1 MNVKKLPNQN
11 SDTAQKLIEVAIEL
25 FSTTGFIGTSIRDIA
40 KATGMSISNIYYY
53 FGNKDGLLLAILEH
67 SSMHLLDS
75 LRVVS
80 KLEMET
86 LERFKLLVR
95 THLQL
100 VKLHKRESK
109 IFFLD
114 KEHLSPE
121 GNKANIKF
129 QLDILNIY
137 RKELEILKEKGYINY
152 QHLTVLAF
160 NILGVINWHLRW
172 YNPSGPLS
180 LDELTEEIMTFI
192 LRGILSGPVAVAGPL
207 STIDG
212 E

>member
-1 MNVKKLPNQN
+1 MNAKKLPNQEA
-11 SDTAQKLIEVAIEL
+11 DTAQKLIEVAIEL
-25 FSTTGFIGTSIRDIA
+25 FSTAGFAGTSIRDIA

-67 SSMHLLDS
+67 SSRHLVDS
-75 LRVVS
+75 LSNVAE
-80 KLEMET
+80 LEMEP

-114 KEHLSPE
+114 EDHLAPE
-121 GNKANIKF
+121 GLKINKKF

-137 RKELEILKEKGYINY
+137 RHEIEILKEQGYINY

-160 NILGVINWHLRW
+160 NILGVVNWHLRW
-172 YNPSGPLS
+172 YRPSGPLS
-180 LDELTEEIMTFI
+180 LDELTEEIMIFI
-192 LRGILSGPVAVAGPL
+192 LKGVLNGPASVAGPI